1 MLPKE
6 NRAAVFN
13 GPRSITM
20 ERLPLVKSNDGS
32 AILKILSC
40 AVCGYD
46 VRVYNEGHRKVHPP
60 IILGHEICAE
70 TIHPISNLG
79 NGNLISEGTRVAI
92 SPLVPCLKCYYC
104 ASERYNL
111 CNNLQEI
118 GSSVNGGFAE
128 YIKIPLN
135 NIIID
140 GIVPIPDNITNEE
153 AALIEPL
160 ACCLNAHLR
169 FKSSHT
175 DRSII
180 IIGDG
185 PIGLIHLQ
193 ISKLYG
199 IKTIVIGKIDYR
211 MDQAK
216 QLGADVV
223 LLNSNIED
231 SVHSI
236 MDSTNNVGANMI
248 IVATSNPD
256 ALDLALRIAS
266 KDSIISLFAGM
277 PRTKIL
283 SLDPNWL
290 HYNEISISGSFSS
303 TPILMRKAI
312 SMVSESKI
320 NLKKI
325 ISCTYRLKN
334 IEDAFFA
341 TEKYSSFRSI
351 IHPSE

>member
-20 ERLPLVKSNDGS
+20 ERLPLAQSNDGS

-70 TIHPISNLG
+70 TMHPISNLG

-92 SPLVPCLKCYYC
+92 SPLVPCLNCYYC

-180 IIGDG
+180 IGDG

-193 ISKLYG
+193 ISKLCG
-199 IKTIVIGKIDYR
+199 MKTIVIGKIDYR

-216 QLGADVV
+216 QLGADIV

-231 SVHSI
+231 SVRSI

-277 PRTKIL
+277 PKTKIL

-325 ISCTYRLKN
+325 ISYTYRLKN
-334 IEDAFFA
+334 IEDAFLA

-351 IHPSE
+351 IHPYE

>member
-6 NRAAVFN
+6 IKAAVFN
-13 GPRSITM
+13 GPGSITM
-20 ERLPLVKSNDGS
+20 ERVPLVQPNDGGT
-32 AILKILSC
+32 ILKILSC

-70 TIHPISNLG
+70 TVQPISRPG
-79 NGNLISEGTRVAI
+79 GGRSLIPEGTRVAV
-92 SPLVPCLKCYYC
+92 SPLVPCLKCYRC
-104 ASERYNL
+104 ISKRYNL
-111 CNNLQEI
+111 CDNLQEI

-140 GIVPIPDNITNEE
+140 GIVPVPDSIANEE

-160 ACCLNAHLR
+160 ACCLNAYLR
-169 FKSSHT
+169 FNLSHT
-175 DRSII
+175 DRAI

-193 ISKLYG
+193 ICKLYG
-199 IKTIVIGKIDYR
+199 MKTIVIGKIDYR

-216 QLGADVV
+216 QLGADIVF
-223 LLNSNIED
+223 LNSNTED

-236 MDSTNNVGANMI
+236 MESTNNVGANLI

-256 ALDLALRIAS
+256 ALDLAMRIAS

-277 PRTKIL
+277 PKTKIL
-283 SLDPNWL
+283 SVDPNWL

-303 TPILMRKAI
+303 TPFLMRKAI
-312 SMVSESKI
+312 SMVSENKI

-325 ISCTYRLKN
+325 ISYTYKLKN
-334 IEDAFFA
+334 IEDAFIA

-351 IHPSE
+351 INPSQ

>member
-6 NRAAVFN
+6 NRGAVFN
-13 GPRSITM
+13 GPRFITM
-20 ERLPLVKSNDGS
+20 ERLPLAQSNDGS

-104 ASERYNL
+104 ARERYNL

-135 NIIID
+135 NIIIN

-180 IIGDG
+180 IGDG

-199 IKTIVIGKIDYR
+199 MKTIVIGKIDYR

-216 QLGADVV
+216 QLGADV
-223 LLNSNIED
+223 
-231 SVHSI
+231 
-236 MDSTNNVGANMI
+236 
-248 IVATSNPD
+248 
-256 ALDLALRIAS
+256 
-266 KDSIISLFAGM
+266 
-277 PRTKIL
+277 RTL
-283 SLDPNWL
+283 
-290 HYNEISISGSFSS
+290 EQ
-303 TPILMRKAI
+303 
-312 SMVSESKI
+312 
-320 NLKKI
+320 
-325 ISCTYRLKN
+325 
-334 IEDAFFA
+334 
-341 TEKYSSFRSI
+341 
-351 IHPSE
+351 

>member
-20 ERLPLVKSNDGS
+20 ERLPLAQSNDGS

-70 TIHPISNLG
+70 TMHPISNLRE
-79 NGNLISEGTRVAI
+79 GNLISEGTRVAI

-169 FKSSHT
+169 FQSSHT
-175 DRSII
+175 DRSI

-199 IKTIVIGKIDYR
+199 MKTIVIGKIDYR

-216 QLGADVV
+216 QLGADIV

-231 SVHSI
+231 SVRSI
-236 MDSTNNVGANMI
+236 IDSTNNVGANMI

-277 PRTKIL
+277 PKTKIL

-325 ISCTYRLKN
+325 ISYTYRLKN
-334 IEDAFFA
+334 IEDAFLA

>member
-20 ERLPLVKSNDGS
+20 ERLPLAQSNDGS

-70 TIHPISNLG
+70 TMHPISNLG

-92 SPLVPCLKCYYC
+92 SPLVPCLNCYYC

-160 ACCLNAHLR
+160 ACCLSAHLR

-175 DRSII
+175 DRSI

-199 IKTIVIGKIDYR
+199 MKTIVIGKIDYR

-216 QLGADVV
+216 QLGADIV

-231 SVHSI
+231 SVRSI

-277 PRTKIL
+277 PKTKIL

-325 ISCTYRLKN
+325 ISYTYRLKN
-334 IEDAFFA
+334 IEDAFLA

-351 IHPSE
+351 IHPYE